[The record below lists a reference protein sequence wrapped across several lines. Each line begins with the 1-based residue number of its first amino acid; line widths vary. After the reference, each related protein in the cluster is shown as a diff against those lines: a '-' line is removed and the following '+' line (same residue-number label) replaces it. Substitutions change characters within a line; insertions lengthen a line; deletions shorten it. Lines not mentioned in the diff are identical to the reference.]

1 MHCLVL
7 TSMKVSDLVK
17 FRNELIAVID
27 KLSLDESVN
36 NICDQIHSVG
46 AANDKVELIVA
57 DKIIT
62 VIDEFQSLLVHSK
75 NIIAKLPL
83 IVFNIETI
91 IDETAIREFN
101 ESHELKYSCYFKH
114 TDVPYEITA
123 SVDDLIK
130 SRLAHHAS
138 WHYPGLQLGCR
149 TSGKIAADINSE
161 PTLSQFTN
169 LLVTSDPLYLCDF
182 NQDYINNAT
191 SQFNE
196 VYQKRLRT
204 YLINDFADLT
214 QLPQTQFSFIL
225 AWNLFNYASINT
237 LEQYLIEIFK
247 LLRAGGTVMF
257 SYNNGDIFESA
268 ILAEIGAMSYIPK
281 RQLITLCESL
291 GFIVKFS
298 YDELNDNTNYFDSH
312 VTYISW
318 LEISKPGA
326 LTTIKAHQ
334 VLGAIIEK

>member
-1 MHCLVL
+1 
-7 TSMKVSDLVK
+7 MKVSDLVK
-17 FRNELIAVID
+17 FRNELIDIID

-36 NICDQIHSVG
+36 NICEQIYSVG
-46 AANDKVELIVA
+46 AANDKVGLIVA
-57 DKIIT
+57 DKITT
-62 VIDEFQSLLVHSK
+62 VIDEFQSLLVNSK
-75 NIIAKLPL
+75 NIIANLPL
-83 IVFNIETI
+83 IVSDIETI
-91 IDETAIREFN
+91 IDKTASEQFN
-101 ESHELKYSCYFKH
+101 ESHELRYSWHFTH

-123 SVDDLIK
+123 LVDDLIK
-130 SRLAHHAS
+130 SRLAHHAN

-149 TSGKIAADINSE
+149 SSGKLAAEVDSGLS
-161 PTLSQFTN
+161 TLSQFTN

-191 SQFNE
+191 AQFNG

-204 YLINDFADLT
+204 YLINGFEDLT
-214 QLPQTQFSFIL
+214 QLPSAQFSFIL
-225 AWNLFNYASINT
+225 AWNLFNYTSIIT

-268 ILAEIGAMSYIPK
+268 ALAEMGAMSYIPK

-298 YDELNDNTNYFDSH
+298 YDELNDNTNYFDAH

-318 LEISKPGA
+318 VEISKPGV

-334 VLGAIIEK
+334 VLGAVIEK